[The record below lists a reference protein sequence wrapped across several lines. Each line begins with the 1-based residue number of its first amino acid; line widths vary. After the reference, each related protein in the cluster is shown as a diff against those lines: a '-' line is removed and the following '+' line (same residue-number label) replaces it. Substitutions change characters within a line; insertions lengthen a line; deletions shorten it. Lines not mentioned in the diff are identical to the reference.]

1 MGDLAH
7 ALADTLA
14 ALGSRRCMCNP
25 GQDVVAVIDALE
37 GSMETTMFPTEV
49 GAGFAA
55 DGYRRVDPRGT
66 DLPVCVVTGKAGAA
80 HLALPLENA
89 FADGVGMVAVTGRC
103 AVALATVSVA
113 NVELGA
119 DTVEGLPEVVDAF
132 ELACTPPQGPAL
144 VTLDR
149 TAQYGP
155 AEAAPRELTFGHRDP
170 SPHDVERA
178 ADIITSAERPLILLG
193 TGCLA
198 GDVEGLREAVTA
210 VGVPCVTSMP
220 ARGVVD
226 EALGHCLGP
235 AGMRGT
241 AAANDALRRADA
253 VLAAGCSFS
262 HLTVPSGALDG
273 TRVFRVDVRGQADA
287 VADAAAFVTGT
298 LRAVDEREPWV
309 RADGPLVYEGPFA
322 VPVAVSSI
330 MDTLRP
336 GDCHVY
342 DLGAFSMWA
351 CAAGTVREPGSF
363 LMPHNVYPLGYAIP
377 GAIGAL
383 MRGTRE
389 RVVAVCGDGGFIA
402 SLATLPTAA
411 ERDLTIVVL
420 DDGGMDIIRQ
430 RQDERGLS
438 TLTSHLPRT
447 DPVALAR
454 GCGIESVRVDRREDL
469 AAQLE
474 GAGRGPLL
482 VHCRLE
488 RGPSVLGPL
497 DGNNCELPLSE

>member
-37 GSMETTMFPTEV
+37 GNMETTLFPTEV

-55 DGYRRVDPRGT
+55 DGYRRVNPRGT

-89 FADGVGMVAVTGRC
+89 FADGVGMLVVAGRC
-103 AVALATVSVA
+103 AVDLATVSVA
-113 NVELGA
+113 NVELGT
-119 DTVEGLPEVVDAF
+119 DSVGGIPEVVNAF
-132 ELACTPPQGPAL
+132 ELACTPPQGPVL

-155 AEAAPRELTFGHRDP
+155 AEAAPRELTFGHHDP
-170 SPHDVERA
+170 SPRDVEQA
-178 ADIITSAERPLILLG
+178 ADIIMSAERPLILLG

-210 VGVPCVTSMP
+210 IGVPCVTSMP

-226 EALGHCLGP
+226 EALELCLGP

-253 VLAAGCSFS
+253 ILVAGCSLS
-262 HLTVPSGALDG
+262 HLTVPPGALDD
-273 TRVFRVDVRGQADA
+273 TRVFRVDVRGQADSG
-287 VADAAAFVTGT
+287 ADAAVFVKET
-298 LRAVDEREPWV
+298 LHAVDERDLWV
-309 RADGPLVYEGPFA
+309 RADGPLVYEGTFA
-322 VPVAVSSI
+322 AQVAVSSI

-342 DLGAFSMWA
+342 DVGSFSMWA

-363 LMPHNVYPLGYAIP
+363 LMPHNIYPLGYAIP
-377 GAIGAL
+377 AAIGAL
-383 MRGTRE
+383 MRRTRE
-389 RVVAVCGDGGFIA
+389 RVVAVCGDGGFVA
-402 SLATLPTAA
+402 SLASLPTAA
-411 ERDLTIVVL
+411 EHDLTIVVL

-430 RQDERGLS
+430 RQVER
-438 TLTSHLPRT
+438 
-447 DPVALAR
+447 
-454 GCGIESVRVDRREDL
+454 
-469 AAQLE
+469 
-474 GAGRGPLL
+474 
-482 VHCRLE
+482 
-488 RGPSVLGPL
+488 
-497 DGNNCELPLSE
+497 